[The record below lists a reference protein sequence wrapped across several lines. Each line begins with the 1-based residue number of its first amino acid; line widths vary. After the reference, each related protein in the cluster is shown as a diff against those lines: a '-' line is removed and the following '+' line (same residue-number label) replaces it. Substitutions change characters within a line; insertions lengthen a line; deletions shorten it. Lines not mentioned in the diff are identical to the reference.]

1 MRDGER
7 EGKGKEERKGGG
19 DGGMKREKVRSK
31 ERREV
36 RREGGEGRDRR

>member
-1 MRDGER
+1 MRDEER
-7 EGKGKEERKGGG
+7 EKVRREERKGGG
-19 DGGMKREKVRSK
+19 DRWMKREKVRSK